1 MKKSIKT
8 LTFGLLT
15 VGMLAGCNKPAP
27 VADWTAEQKS
37 IMSEHLH
44 GVVLPFFKSDA
55 TVKYDSE
62 YAEVVITADVAGTE
76 TKDYGAKF
84 TAADGWE
91 DITDQYNVPAAA
103 MRETFFAFQKAVTV
117 TEGTRYISLQFA
129 SMVGQEFSAEGKFAL
144 YASDPFNYEW
154 PAEEWAS
161 VIDVYFKGST
171 DVVPPI
177 QADRYEPYHPEA
189 GGFATFCYMESTTQ
203 DAGYSA
209 ILTQAGWDVQEEK
222 DEDGYFVAVAPS
234 GMFAVAYLYVTN
246 MGSLNIWLAPAPAK
260 TYDAFPSEALAATV
274 AAYAEDGAV
283 AFDFP
288 VFAKEGAKFTYEED
302 DTNDMYIDYGF
313 SEYANAVIT
322 ASPVVEDD
330 YTAYRGA
337 FVTAGWEVVDA
348 NTASGFAAT
357 KAIENVGTAS
367 VDVSFA
373 SGELEII
380 VYIIPK
386 PFPAEEWPAADIA
399 ALLPARVTDVV
410 LPFNGEASGYELGSV
425 FGTYVV
431 VTVEA
436 GQEETLIAA
445 YATALKEAG
454 WTELGADRY
463 GDMHYASPNNQIDVC
478 AYSEDAGTIT
488 ITFEAIPVAYQT
500 FAAAVAGAAEELGV
514 ASIPLVDPGV
524 ANATKYEISCDAEEG
539 EGYIYIY
546 AASGVDQAAVDAYNS
561 ALATAGWSFLGK
573 DSYGDSYY
581 SSPDGSVTVC
591 PYVGSGRMVVYFYFN
606 S

>member
-15 VGMLAGCNKPAP
+15 VGMLAGCNKAPAP
-27 VADWTAEQKS
+27 DWTAEQKS

-55 TVKYDSE
+55 AVEYDSQ
-62 YAEVVITADVAGTE
+62 YDEVVITADVAGTE

-91 DITDQYNVPAAA
+91 NISDQYDVPAAA
-103 MRETFFAFQKAVTV
+103 MGETFFAFQKAVTV

-129 SMVGQEFSAEGKFAL
+129 SMAGQEFSAEGKFTL
-144 YASDPFNYEW
+144 YASDPFTYDW
-154 PAEEWAS
+154 PAEAWAE
-161 VIDVYFKGST
+161 VVAYYFEDAT

-177 QADRYEPYHPEA
+177 QADRYEPYAPQS

-209 ILTQAGWDVQEEK
+209 ILAQAGWDVREEK
-222 DEDGYFVAVAPS
+222 DGDGYFVAVAPS
-234 GMFAVAYLYVTN
+234 GLFAVSYLYVSS
-246 MGSLNIWLAPAPAK
+246 MGSLNIWLAPAPAQ
-260 TYDAFPSEALAATV
+260 TYDAFPSDLLAASIAT
-274 AAYAEDGAV
+274 YAGYGAV
-283 AFDFP
+283 AFNFP
-288 VFAKEGAKFTYEED
+288 VFAKEGAKFTYAED
-302 DTNDMYIDYGF
+302 PYNAMYISFGMADYA
-313 SEYANAVIT
+313 SATVT
-322 ASPVVEDD
+322 ASPVVEAD
-330 YTAYRGA
+330 YTAYRGE
-337 FVTAGWEVVDA
+337 FVTASWDVVDA
-348 NTASGFAAT
+348 SSGTGFAAT
-357 KAIENVGTAS
+357 KDVENVGTAS
-367 VDVSFA
+367 IDVSFA
-373 SGELEII
+373 SGALEIVI
-380 VYIIPK
+380 YLIPK

-425 FGTYVV
+425 FGTYVI

-436 GQEETLIAA
+436 GQEEALIAA
-445 YATALKEAG
+445 YAAALKEAG
-454 WTELGADRY
+454 WTELGADSF

-488 ITFEAIPVAYQT
+488 ITFDAIPVAYQT

-546 AASGVDQAAVDAYNS
+546 AESGVDQEAVNAYNS
-561 ALATAGWSFLGK
+561 ALATAGWTLLGQ

>member
-15 VGMLAGCNKPAP
+15 VGMLAGCNKAPA
-27 VADWTAEQKS
+27 ADWTAEQKS

-62 YAEVVITADVAGTE
+62 YDEVVITADVAGTE

-91 DITDQYNVPAAA
+91 DISDQYDVPAAA

-129 SMVGQEFSAEGKFAL
+129 SIAGEEFSPEGTFTL
-144 YASDPFNYEW
+144 YANDPFTYDW
-154 PAEEWAS
+154 PADEWAA
-161 VIDVYFKGST
+161 VIAYYFENAT

-177 QADRYEPYHPEA
+177 EADRYEPYA
-189 GGFATFCYMESTTQ
+189 TQTGGFATFCYMESETQ

-234 GMFAVAYLYVTN
+234 GLFAVAYLYN
-246 MGSLNIWLAPAPAK
+246 SSMGSLEIWLAPAPAK
-260 TYDAFPSEALAATV
+260 TYDAFPSEALAATI
-274 AAYAEDGAV
+274 AAYEKEGAV
-283 AFDFP
+283 AFEFP
-288 VFAKEGAKFTYEED
+288 VFAKEGAKFTYTED
-302 DTNDMYIDYGF
+302 EDNELYISFGMADYV
-313 SEYANAVIT
+313 NAVVT
-322 ASPVVEDD
+322 ASPVVEAD
-330 YTAYRGA
+330 YTAYRGE
-337 FVTAGWEVVDA
+337 FVNAGWEVVDT
-348 NTASGFAAT
+348 NDTTGFTAT
-357 KAIENVGTAS
+357 KGFENVGTATI
-367 VDVSFA
+367 DVGFA
-373 SGELEII
+373 SGELEITI
-380 VYIIPK
+380 YIIPK
-386 PFPAEEWPAADIA
+386 PLPSEEWPAADIA
-399 ALLPARVTDVV
+399 KLLPDRVTDAV
-410 LPFNGEASGYELGSV
+410 LPFNGEASGYEIGTV
-425 FGTYVV
+425 FGTYVI

-436 GQEETLIAA
+436 GQEEALITAYVAA
-445 YATALKEAG
+445 LEEAG
-454 WTELGADRY
+454 WTELGEDNY

-478 AYSEDAGTIT
+478 AYSEDAGTIA
-488 ITFEAIPVAYQT
+488 IMFSVIPVAYQT
-500 FAAAVAGAAEELGV
+500 FAAAVAGAIEELGV

-546 AASGVDQAAVDAYNS
+546 AESGVDQTAVDAYNS
-561 ALATAGWSFLGK
+561 GLVAAGWTLLGE
-573 DSYGDSYY
+573 DDYGDSYY
-581 SSPDGSVTVC
+581 SSPDGSITVC
-591 PYVGSGRMVVYFYFN
+591 PYASSGCMVIYFYFN

>member
-55 TVKYDSE
+55 TVKYESQYD
-62 YAEVVITADVAGTE
+62 EVVITADVAGTE

-103 MRETFFAFQKAVTV
+103 MRETFFAFQRAVTV

-129 SMVGQEFSAEGKFAL
+129 SMVGQEFSAEGKFTL
-144 YASDPFNYEW
+144 YANDPFTYDW
-154 PAEEWAS
+154 PADEWAE
-161 VIDVYFKGST
+161 VIAHYFEDAT

-177 QADRYEPYHPEA
+177 QADRYEPYAPQS

-234 GMFAVAYLYVTN
+234 GLFAVAYLYVSS

-260 TYDAFPSEALAATV
+260 TYDAFPSEALAATI

-283 AFDFP
+283 AFEFP

-302 DTNDMYIDYGF
+302 ELNDMYIDYGLP
-313 SEYANAVIT
+313 EYAGAIIT
-322 ASPVVEDD
+322 AAPVVEDD
-330 YTAYRGA
+330 YTAYKAA
-337 FVTAGWEVVDA
+337 FVTASWTVEDA
-348 NTASGFAAT
+348 ARGTGFTAT
-357 KAIENVGTAS
+357 KDIEDVGTAS
-367 VDVSFA
+367 IDVSYA
-373 SGELEII
+373 DGEIEIT

-386 PFPAEEWPAADIA
+386 PFPAAEWPAEEVAAYLASEDVKTDSLPAADFEGASYNFFTVFGAGVTVIVAEEEVANAMAAYGA
-399 ALLPARVTDVV
+399 ALLEAHFTYDEESKTYTSPNGEFYVTITEGIDGGFDINISFPKTLKRMMKSNNENNYPLPDFSALEDKVVWANTGFIDYYILQIVFTGDVV
-410 LPFNGEASGYELGSV
+410 EQVITAIGSAQGWSVPETPSDQYGYECM
-425 FGTYVV
+425 
-431 VTVEA
+431 
-436 GQEETLIAA
+436 
-445 YATALKEAG
+445 
-454 WTELGADRY
+454 Y
-463 GDMHYASPNNQIDVC
+463 G
-478 AYSEDAGTIT
+478 
-488 ITFEAIPVAYQT
+488 
-500 FAAAVAGAAEELGV
+500 EELLEMDV
-514 ASIPLVDPGV
+514 
-524 ANATKYEISCDAEEG
+524 KYYESNDMTVI
-539 EGYIYIY
+539 
-546 AASGVDQAAVDAYNS
+546 QFYN
-561 ALATAGWSFLGK
+561 WE
-573 DSYGDSYY
+573 
-581 SSPDGSVTVC
+581 
-591 PYVGSGRMVVYFYFN
+591 
-606 S
+606 

>member
-55 TVKYDSE
+55 TVKYESQYD
-62 YAEVVITADVAGTE
+62 EVVITADVAGTE

-91 DITDQYNVPAAA
+91 NISDQYDVPAAA
-103 MRETFFAFQKAVTV
+103 MGETFFAFQKAVTV
-117 TEGTRYISLQFA
+117 AEGTRYISLQFA
-129 SMVGQEFSAEGKFAL
+129 SMAGQEFSAEGKFTL
-144 YASDPFNYEW
+144 YASDPFTYDW
-154 PAEEWAS
+154 PAEAWAE
-161 VIDVYFKGST
+161 VIAHYFEDAT

-177 QADRYEPYHPEA
+177 QADRYEPYHPEG

-234 GMFAVAYLYVTN
+234 GLFAVAYLYVSS

-260 TYDAFPSEALAATV
+260 TYDAFPAEALAASI

-283 AFDFP
+283 AFEFP
-288 VFAKEGAKFTYEED
+288 VFAKEGAKFTYAED
-302 DTNDMYIDYGF
+302 EYNALYIAYGMAD
-313 SEYANAVIT
+313 YANAVVT

-337 FVTAGWEVVDA
+337 FVTASWDVVDA
-348 NTASGFAAT
+348 TTATRFSAT
-357 KAIENVGTAS
+357 KDFENVGTAS
-367 VDVSFA
+367 IDVSFA
-373 SGELEII
+373 SGTLEIT

-386 PFPAEEWPAADIA
+386 PFPAAEWPAAEVA
-399 ALLPARVTDVV
+399 AFLASEDVKTDSLPAAN
-410 LPFNGEASGYELGSV
+410 FEGASYNFYTN
-425 FGTYVV
+425 FGTG
-431 VTVEA
+431 VTV
-436 GQEETLIAA
+436 I
-445 YATALKEAG
+445 
-454 WTELGADRY
+454 
-463 GDMHYASPNNQIDVC
+463 V
-478 AYSEDAGTIT
+478 
-488 ITFEAIPVAYQT
+488 
-500 FAAAVAGAAEELGV
+500 AEEE
-514 ASIPLVDPGV
+514 V
-524 ANATKYEISCDAEEG
+524 ANAMAAYGATLVEAHFTYDEESKTYTSPNGEFYVKLYEGTDGGFDIDITFPKTLKRLMKQNNENN
-539 EGYIYIY
+539 YPLP
-546 AASGVDQAAVDAYNS
+546 DFS
-561 ALATAGWSFLGK
+561 ALEDKVVWASTGFVNYYRLQIAFTGDVVSQVIAAIGSAQGWSVPETPS
-573 DSYGDSYY
+573 DQYGYECMYGEELLEMDVKYY
-581 SSPDGSVTVC
+581 ESNDMTVIQ
-591 PYVGSGRMVVYFYFN
+591 FYN
-606 S
+606 WE